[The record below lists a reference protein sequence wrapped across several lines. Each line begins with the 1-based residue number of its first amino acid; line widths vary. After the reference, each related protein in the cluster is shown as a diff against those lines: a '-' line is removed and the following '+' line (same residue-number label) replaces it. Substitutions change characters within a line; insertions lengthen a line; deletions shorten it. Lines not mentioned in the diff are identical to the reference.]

1 MTSQDTKDR
10 DHSPFSRS
18 LLVAELGRPDPGPA
32 DAAMVKNSRS
42 VTTFVCPSITSS
54 KIEDDIANS
63 LLLSAVMCFELAT
76 VVKKLVA
83 LLAPQN

>member
-54 KIEDDIANS
+54 KIEDIRDDIANS
-63 LLLSAVMCFELAT
+63 QSLSVVMCFELA
-76 VVKKLVA
+76 L
-83 LLAPQN
+83 